1 MWCACPRLGHWVGRK
16 FLPVGVGHG
25 EASAVTFRMQRV
37 LQIAGSL
44 SDPKGADLMR
54 ADRHSVES
62 VAGVAPTAGDV
73 CVDLAAID
81 DDGFGQ
87 LILQNARPGTR
98 NESIWRAVCSEEHLG
113 RAVAVLDEMH
123 RRNLSAIATREE
135 AQRRAARTGSGQA
148 GLSGSPNEYRQ
159 WRSRA
164 EKFGQRVDQALVA
177 VMSSCSG
184 GMEQMWRG
192 RLLQLAAAVQDHRA
206 AATADDVDPEPYDQ
220 VLWRILTTMRV
231 PVGEGRAL
239 APLGSVVRVDRS
251 AAKQSGARGL

>member
-1 MWCACPRLGHWVGRK
+1 
-16 FLPVGVGHG
+16 
-25 EASAVTFRMQRV
+25 
-37 LQIAGSL
+37 
-44 SDPKGADLMR
+44 MR
-54 ADRHSVES
+54 ADRNSVES
-62 VAGVAPTAGDV
+62 VAGVAPTVGDV

-98 NESIWRAVCSEEHLG
+98 NESIWRAVCSEEHLV

-135 AQRRAARTGSGQA
+135 AQRRAARTGSG

-220 VLWRILTTMRV
+220 VLWRMLITMRV
-231 PVGEGRAL
+231 PVGEGSAL
-239 APLGSVVRVDRS
+239 APLGSFVQSSQRS
-251 AAKQSGARGL
+251 ASKRHRPGIAY

>member
-1 MWCACPRLGHWVGRK
+1 
-16 FLPVGVGHG
+16 
-25 EASAVTFRMQRV
+25 
-37 LQIAGSL
+37 
-44 SDPKGADLMR
+44 MR
-54 ADRHSVES
+54 ADRNSVES
-62 VAGVAPTAGDV
+62 VTGAAPTAGDV

-192 RLLQLAAAVQDHRA
+192 RLLQLAAAVQDHRT

-220 VLWRILTTMRV
+220 VLWRMLTTMRV

-239 APLGSVVRVDRS
+239 APLGSVVRVGRS

>member
-1 MWCACPRLGHWVGRK
+1 
-16 FLPVGVGHG
+16 
-25 EASAVTFRMQRV
+25 
-37 LQIAGSL
+37 
-44 SDPKGADLMR
+44 MR
-54 ADRHSVES
+54 ADRNSVES

-98 NESIWRAVCSEEHLG
+98 NESIWRAVCSEEHLV

-148 GLSGSPNEYRQ
+148 GSPNEYRQ

-220 VLWRILTTMRV
+220 VLWRMLTTMRV

-239 APLGSVVRVDRS
+239 APLGSVVRVGRS